1 MLQVNIHDKLTSIE
15 DIIDLP
21 VPNLTARAQ
30 IVTALNTLIGN
41 AASTLTNIRG
51 ISSSLRGVYLTSFI
65 DDVSLMESI
74 R

>member
-65 DDVSLMESI
+65 DDVYLMESI